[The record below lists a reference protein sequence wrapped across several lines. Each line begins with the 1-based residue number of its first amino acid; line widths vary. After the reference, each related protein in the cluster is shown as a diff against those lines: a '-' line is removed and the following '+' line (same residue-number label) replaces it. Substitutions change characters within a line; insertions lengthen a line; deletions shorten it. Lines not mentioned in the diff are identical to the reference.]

1 MRAFIHKIMKSNSA
15 ETPAGTHDAKLES
28 SYSDPRPRSAGFVGQ
43 IPAIVLTA
51 AIVIGAVAW
60 MRDKDRAQRTE
71 ELAPLRAQNEALRA
85 QGEENQ
91 RQIEAT
97 TKMLKD
103 ALARHDGE
111 VFRTDEE
118 LQKLND
124 ERVSLLAD
132 AVAKKVVPALPPV
145 KSPAEL
151 EQLQAEQVDKVASRL
166 TDNLQPLLRN
176 LSADQKANSAQVA
189 QHYEQR
195 VQQLNQDLQATQA
208 AAQDALKL
216 THEVSALYL
225 DSFKDQ
231 GVVMRLFS
239 LPANLLIDT
248 ANLNL
253 VTSRDRSKREKELS
267 EKMSEIDQR
276 LRSIPSTIVADKS

>member
-1 MRAFIHKIMKSNSA
+1 MRAFTHKIMKPYSA

-28 SYSDPRPRSAGFVGQ
+28 NHSDPRPRSAGFVGQ

-60 MRDKDRAQRTE
+60 MRDKDRVQRTE
-71 ELAPLRAQNEALRA
+71 ELAPLRA

-97 TKMLKD
+97 TKILKD

-118 LQKLND
+118 IQKLND
-124 ERVSLLAD
+124 ERVTLLAD

-276 LRSIPSTIVADKS
+276 LRSIQSTIVADKS